1 MKTIYLF
8 RHGMPEGDACLRYLG
23 RSDPILNEKGREQ
36 ARLIP
41 GMLKKNLDA
50 NIHSSTLRRAL
61 ETAQTAFPN
70 SDIRLEPLAVE
81 MNYGVLDGL
90 LPETAQILYPEARK
104 HLEKNPLDA
113 GAFGGESWHDLNKR
127 AYRLLKTIT
136 EGETT
141 ILITHYFMLLA
152 IVSLLTTGREED
164 VPRLVV
170 GYGEGVR
177 LESINGYSYSCSILS
192 PRDRMRR

>member
-8 RHGMPEGDACLRYLG
+8 RHGMPEGDAYLRYLG
-23 RSDPILNEKGREQ
+23 RSDPGLNEKGREQ

-41 GMLKKNLDA
+41 GMLEKNL
-50 NIHSSTLRRAL
+50 NPGIHSSTLKRAV
-61 ETAQTAFPN
+61 ETAQIAFPN
-70 SDIRLEPLAVE
+70 SDIHFEPLAVE
-81 MNYGVLDGL
+81 MDYGVLDGM
-90 LPETAQILYPEARK
+90 LPETAQILYPEARE

-136 EGETT
+136 EGKTT
-141 ILITHYFMLLA
+141 VLITHYFMLLA
-152 IVSLLTTGREED
+152 IVSLLTTGKERK

-177 LESINGYSYSCSILS
+177 LDGVDGDSYSCSLLS
-192 PRDRMRR
+192 PKD